1 MNVRPERTE
10 RIRMNVPLIITR
22 SEVDNAERSPAI
34 IPQLRAA
41 LAPSARVS
49 SCPGRT
55 SEIYAGARAIARAA
69 GTMHVFPPTAPCPAC
84 TSPHATCQTAWQLA
98 VETGEWRDEDPLVVE
113 IRSDQ
118 QQTLIDQ
125 ACR

>member
-55 SEIYAGARAIARAA
+55 SEIYAGARGDRSRAA
-69 GTMHVFPPTAPCPAC
+69 GTMRVLSSHRPCPGLC
-84 TSPHATCQTAWQLA
+84 VATCHLPDSLA
-98 VETGEWRDEDPLVVE
+98 ACRGDWRDEDPPMEVAVE
-113 IRSDQ
+113 I
-118 QQTLIDQ
+118 
-125 ACR
+125 